1 MSGRRH
7 LSRSAL
13 VDLVLALWVL
23 PVLLGNGYLGWRVAT
38 AVSSVHKTLSVCV
51 WSRNVAAESL
61 KIYGDEGGH
70 SGDGAV
76 VVSE

>member
-51 WSRNVAAESL
+51 CGL
-61 KIYGDEGGH
+61 GM
-70 SGDGAV
+70 
-76 VVSE
+76 